1 MKSSR
6 QPQRGLTFRAALIS
20 IIAIVV
26 MSYWTQYS
34 ELVISSTSFNSIH
47 PSIAGFFVVTC
58 LVLFINPVLRVLR
71 YRWGVTQA
79 ELLLIYAA
87 LIVTGP
93 IVSIGGVHFLL
104 PALITPFYFATPEN
118 EYAALFHP
126 HIPPWFSPQTP
137 QAVQGFYEGGVAGA
151 PWGAWARPLFA
162 WTLFLLAVYFLFLC
176 LNVIMRKQWVDY
188 EKLTFPLVHL
198 PLEMT
203 RPSGKPSIIDTFF
216 KNRLMWLGFLLP
228 LLLHG
233 LNGLSNYVPSV
244 PYLQYKH
251 ININRY
257 FTEKPWSAMGSAS
270 MSFFPCLIGFAYVLT
285 LEVAFS
291 CWFFYI
297 FAKLEAILG
306 AAMGLTRGGSAYAGF
321 PFIEHQGAGA
331 FIAIGALGLWIGK
344 SHVKRVF
351 AALFQSE
358 RRTDDADEPM
368 PYRWAVF
375 GFIGGFT
382 FLAFWSK
389 LAGMSIGAAVAF
401 FGLFCVFAL
410 ALSRIRI
417 QTGLGCVHGP
427 LTPND
432 LILMG
437 AGTVTLGAQNLT
449 LLAHYGFMTS
459 ELRGVVSVMPSQLE
473 GFRIAESIGMPM
485 RHVLI
490 AIIFGTVIALGVGY
504 YTMLTST
511 YNHVGNLMNGWRFHQ
526 LPGGLFIEASRAL
539 QNPKEPN
546 WVELQ
551 FVALGFLFT
560 LFLTLMRLK
569 FIWWPFHPVGYASA
583 FTGRTVHWVWMPMF
597 IGWLCKALILRHGG
611 IKMYRRFTPFFLGLV
626 LGDFFMGGF
635 WGAVG
640 LFFPDQQGYLFFP

>member
-1 MKSSR
+1 MKTPR
-6 QPQRGLTFRAALIS
+6 QPQRGLTLRSSLIS
-20 IIAIVV
+20 IISIVV

-58 LVLFINPVLRVLR
+58 LVLFINPILRALH
-71 YRWGVTQA
+71 YHWSLTQA
-79 ELLLIYAA
+79 ELLLIYAV
-87 LIVTGP
+87 LIVAGP

-118 EYAALFHP
+118 EYAALFHA
-126 HIPPWFSPQTP
+126 HIPRWLSPQTP
-137 QAVQGFYEGGVAGA
+137 EAVQGFYEGGVAGV
-151 PWGAWARPLFA
+151 PWHAWLQPLAA
-162 WTLFLLAVYFLFLC
+162 WTLFLLAVFWLFIC
-176 LNVIMRKQWVDY
+176 LNVIMRRQWVDY

-198 PLEMT
+198 PIEMT
-203 RPSGKPSIIDTFF
+203 RPSDRASVLDPFF
-216 KNRLMWLGFLLP
+216 KDKLMWIGFLLP
-228 LLLHG
+228 ILLHG
-233 LNGLSNYVPSV
+233 LNGLGNYVPSI
-244 PYLQYKH
+244 PELRYKH

-257 FTEKPWSAMGSAS
+257 FTEKPWSAMGTTN

-285 LEVAFS
+285 LEVSFS

-306 AAMGLTRGGSAYAGF
+306 DALGLGRAVSGLAGF
-321 PFIEHQGAGA
+321 PFIEHQGAGS
-331 FIAIGALGLWIGK
+331 FIAIGVLGLWVGRV
-344 SHVKRVF
+344 HLKRVLG
-351 AALFQSE
+351 ALFQPQ
-358 RRTDDADEPM
+358 RDVDDADEPI
-368 PYRWAVF
+368 PYRWAVV
-375 GFIGGFT
+375 GFIGSFV
-382 FLAFWSK
+382 FLVLLSK
-389 LAGMSIGAAVAF
+389 IAGMSVGVAIAF
-401 FGLFCVFAL
+401 LGLFCVFAL

-417 QTGLGCVHGP
+417 QAGLGCIHGP

-432 LILMG
+432 LLLMS
-437 AGTVTLGAQNLT
+437 AGTVTLGAGNLT
-449 LLAHYGFMTS
+449 LLAHYGFMTA

-473 GFRIAESIGMPM
+473 GFKIAESIGLRM

-490 AIIFGTVIALGVGY
+490 AIIFATVIALVVGY
-504 YTMLTST
+504 YTMLTAT

-526 LPGGLFIEASRAL
+526 LPGGLFLEASRAL

-546 WVELQ
+546 WIELQ
-551 FVALGFLFT
+551 FVGFGFLFT

-597 IGWLCKALILRHGG
+597 IGWLCKILVLRHGG
-611 IKMYRRFTPFFLGLV
+611 IKMYRRFLPFFLGMV

-640 LFFPDQQGYLFFP
+640 LFFPDQRGYLFFP